1 MCFYVT
7 CVNVVLKN
15 LRDVCDFVSSWKGM
29 HVNIC
34 QHVSKRMGIIL
45 LHGFE
50 TLKYYKLHTA
60 PVIMRY
66 SSVGS
71 TGQFQIILFL
81 TVGCEVIL
89 NHVYLFVLLQ
99 GTITTNITV
108 FVVSNSHSRVAHIN
122 C

>member
-15 LRDVCDFVSSWKGM
+15 LRDFYDFVSIWKGM

-34 QHVSKRMGIIL
+34 KHVSKRMGIIFL
-45 LHGFE
+45 CGFE
-50 TLKYYKLHTA
+50 TLKYYKLHTG

-66 SSVGS
+66 SAVGS
-71 TGQFQIILFL
+71 TGQFQIMLFL

-89 NHVYLFVLLQ
+89 NHVTCLFYTRGQLQ
-99 GTITTNITV
+99 QT
-108 FVVSNSHSRVAHIN
+108 
-122 C
+122 